1 MAYKQQTFLTV
12 LEAWKFKSK
21 VLESFQGGSVFQ
33 FINGNLFAVS
43 SHGRR
48 DKESLQGLF
57 YKGTNLIDEDSTL
70 MPPSNSSYFPK
81 APYSNIITRSRWVG
95 FQHTNLGRHR
105 HSHQTVITERWETTE
120 LKLTNASDYCFEGFY
135 TTSQGGESEEDISDQ
150 LSCEDGADGL
160 GYKAARVDKVKN
172 PSAIQETWV

>member
-1 MAYKQQTFLTV
+1 
-12 LEAWKFKSK
+12 
-21 VLESFQGGSVFQ
+21 
-33 FINGNLFAVS
+33 
-43 SHGRR
+43 
-48 DKESLQGLF
+48 
-57 YKGTNLIDEDSTL
+57 

-172 PSAIQETWV
+172 PSAIQEIPVRFLGQEVPLEKGQFTHSDIIGLPWWLSW

>member
-1 MAYKQQTFLTV
+1 MAGIYFSQFWRLRSGCQHVQIL
-12 LEAWKFKSK
+12 LRADYQ
-21 VLESFQGGSVFQ
+21 LLIVFPREREQ
-33 FINGNLFAVS
+33 KEDRS
-43 SHGRR
+43 SN
-48 DKESLQGLF
+48 S

-135 TTSQGGESEEDISDQ
+135 TTSQGGESEEDISD
-150 LSCEDGADGL
+150 
-160 GYKAARVDKVKN
+160 
-172 PSAIQETWV
+172 